1 MHPTALRDRTLI
13 AFMLSASLASTIGG
27 LPFNLL
33 PVMLGSMADSFGLDA
48 RAAGL
53 MGSVCFAGYL
63 AGTLGAPLWMNRLNW
78 RLLTVVSTAGTALFF
93 ALSAGVSS
101 LPVLYCM
108 WAMIGFF
115 ASTMTCLG
123 MRILSDLPNKVR
135 AFGVRQG
142 VELSVTALVLFAL
155 PPLVIAHF
163 KYPGAALALA
173 GVVAL
178 LGLSALWVPHGPPS
192 APVTPPVEGEPFAD
206 VAAAPAAP
214 VAIGHRALPAASW
227 WALGLFFLFLV
238 GNIGLWAFLER
249 IGTSLRVAPTEIG
262 IVFAV
267 LKLLGGVAAF
277 SVAALG
283 ERLAPLRAALLVL
296 LAIGTGLAL
305 LASAGATGFAGFA
318 LGAWVWEFAFT
329 CGCVFQTAAIAR
341 SDPTGRAVTL
351 VPGAFALSSM
361 VGPGLAGQI
370 AAGGTFSGL
379 LLFALASSLVPVM
392 AVLLRRPRAAWVA
405 GSAGS

>member
-33 PVMLGSMADSFGLDA
+33 PVMLGSMSDSFGLDA
-48 RAAGL
+48 SAAGL

-63 AGTLGAPLWMNRLNW
+63 VGTLGAPLWMNRLNW
-78 RLLTVVSTAGTALFF
+78 RVLTVVSTAGTALFF

-101 LPVLYCM
+101 VPVLYGM
-108 WAMIGFF
+108 WALIGFF

-142 VELSVTALVLFAL
+142 VELSVTALVLFVL

-178 LGLSALWVPHGPPS
+178 LGLSALWVPHGPPRGGAAAHG
-192 APVTPPVEGEPFAD
+192 AP
-206 VAAAPAAP
+206 VAAAAT
-214 VAIGHRALPAASW
+214 GHRALPAASW
-227 WALGLFFLFLV
+227 RALALFFLFLV

-249 IGTSLRVAPTEIG
+249 IGASLKVSPTEMG
-262 IVFAV
+262 IVFAL

-283 ERLAPLRAALLVL
+283 ERLSPLRAALLVL
-296 LAIGTGLAL
+296 VVIGAGLAL
-305 LASAGATGFAGFA
+305 LASASATGFVGFA
-318 LGAWVWEFAFT
+318 LGAWIWEFAFT

-341 SDPTGRAVTL
+341 SDPSGRAVTL

-361 VGPGLAGQI
+361 AGPGLAGQI
-370 AAGGTFSGL
+370 VAGGSFGGL
-379 LLFALASSLVPVM
+379 LVFALASSMVPVL
-392 AVLLRRPRAAWVA
+392 AVWLWRPQVA
-405 GSAGS
+405 QSAGDAHVAKP

>member
-1 MHPTALRDRTLI
+1 MPRDRTLI

-33 PVMLGSMADSFGLDA
+33 PVMLGSLADSFGLDA

-53 MGSVCFAGYL
+53 MGSACFAGYL
-63 AGTLGAPLWMNRLNW
+63 LGTLGAPLWMNRLNW
-78 RLLTVVSTAGTALFF
+78 RLLTVVSAAGTALFF

-101 LPVLYCM
+101 GPLLYAM
-108 WAMIGFF
+108 WALIGFF

-178 LGLSALWVPHGPPS
+178 LGLSALWVPHGPQPVP
-192 APVTPPVEGEPFAD
+192 APLEQAGPERLRGP
-206 VAAAPAAP
+206 
-214 VAIGHRALPAASW
+214 LPGASW
-227 WALGLFFLFLV
+227 KALAVFFLFLV

-249 IGTSLRVAPTEIG
+249 IGASLRIAPAEMG

-277 SVAALG
+277 SVAAAG
-283 ERLAPLRAALLVL
+283 ERLGPLRAACLVVG
-296 LAIGTGLAL
+296 AVGAGLAL
-305 LASAGATGFAGFA
+305 LAGASGFAGFA
-318 LGAWVWEFAFT
+318 LGAWIWEFAFT
-329 CGCVFQTAAIAR
+329 CGCVFQTAGIAR
-341 SDPTGRAVTL
+341 SDPSGRAVML
-351 VPGAFALSSM
+351 VPAVFALSSM
-361 VGPGLAGQI
+361 AGPGLAGQI
-370 AAGGTFSGL
+370 AAGGSFGGL
-379 LLFALASSLVPVM
+379 LAFALASTLVPLGVC
-392 AVLLRRPRAAWVA
+392 LLWRPRAALA
-405 GSAGS
+405 AAEGA

>member
-1 MHPTALRDRTLI
+1 MHPTTLRDRTLI

-48 RAAGL
+48 QAAGL

-63 AGTLGAPLWMNRLNW
+63 LGTLGAPLWMNRLNW
-78 RLLTVVSTAGTALFF
+78 RVLTVVSTAGTAMFF
-93 ALSAGVSS
+93 ALSAGVTSV
-101 LPVLYCM
+101 PVLYGM
-108 WAMIGFF
+108 WALIGFF

-178 LGLSALWVPHGPPS
+178 LGLSALWVPHGPPQEHAS
-192 APVTPPVEGEPFAD
+192 
-206 VAAAPAAP
+206 VAT
-214 VAIGHRALPAASW
+214 VRGALPAASW
-227 WALGLFFLFLV
+227 RALRLFFLFLV

-249 IGTSLRVAPTEIG
+249 IGSSLKINPAEMG

-267 LKLLGGVAAF
+267 LKLLGSVAAF
-277 SVAALG
+277 SVATAG
-283 ERLAPLRAALLVL
+283 ERLAPLRATLLVL
-296 LAIGTGLAL
+296 VAVGVGLAL
-305 LASAGATGFAGFA
+305 LASASGFAGFA
-318 LGAWVWEFAFT
+318 LGAWIWEFAFT

-341 SDPTGRAVTL
+341 SDASGRAVTL
-351 VPGAFALSSM
+351 VPGVFALSSM
-361 VGPGLAGQI
+361 AGPGLAGQI
-370 AAGGTFSGL
+370 VAGGSFGGL
-379 LLFALASSLVPVM
+379 LALALASTLVPVI
-392 AVLLRRPRAAWVA
+392 ACLLRPRAALA
-405 GSAGS
+405 TGGA